1 MVFARKMLDPSFWI
15 AAIANTT
22 TITLTDRDNYLVPN
36 MVIWVVAV
44 GTEDAGVVE
53 AASSVKEELEFKS

>member
-1 MVFARKMLDPSFWI
+1 MLDPSFWI